1 MAIKMPRL
9 QKDPFAIITG
19 IAFIFVVIFLYQ
31 FIPPLLQTPGPM
43 WELMQAYWFPEV
55 LIQTFVLV
63 VGTVVISLGIGV
75 SLGYWMSFYRVKWA
89 RFWDILL
96 VLPLAMPAYLLAYI
110 YVDLTS
116 STFFQSQLVITN
128 LFGAIMLFSLTLYP
142 YIYLATRSFLS
153 KQPQTMYAAAQS
165 LGSNQQRI
173 FWRIVLPLL
182 RPVLVGASVL
192 VIMEVLNDYGL
203 VQYFGLRVYAT
214 TIFQSWFNGNDL
226 NTAVRFSVQ
235 LIVFILVILWIE
247 SRLRQSFKY
256 SYTTTQIKP
265 LMKRELTGRSKIAFY
280 TVAILV
286 LSFALMIP
294 VVQLILWLPS
304 VPSSIYGNA
313 FIDGTISSILM
324 AFYPTVII
332 LGIALAVINFQ
343 RIFSKPW
350 KKTISRVLTIGY
362 SLPGAV
368 IAVGMI
374 LMVIPFDRWLTET
387 FGLDRLL
394 ISGSLLLLTF
404 ALVLRFLAVASHLI
418 EGTYHKIG
426 MKYTNASYALGRK
439 HLKTLLAVDLPLIS
453 HGVIAAG
460 LIVMVDLLKELPL
473 TLILRP
479 FNLQTLATYLFQFA
493 GDEQINLASPMAL
506 MLVLLTG
513 LAVAFAS
520 DMMLKVNTYES

>member
-235 LIVFILVILWIE
+235 LIVFIFVILWIE

-343 RIFSKPW
+343 RIFPKPW

-404 ALVLRFLAVASHLI
+404 ALVLRFLAVVSHLI

>member
-1 MAIKMPRL
+1 MEIKLPRL
-9 QKDPFAIITG
+9 KRNPFEIITG
-19 IAFIFVVIFLYQ
+19 IAFIFVVIFLFQ
-31 FIPPLLQTPGPM
+31 FIPPLLQSPGPM
-43 WELMQAYWFPEV
+43 WELIQTYWFPEV
-55 LIQTFVLV
+55 LIQTFALV
-63 VGTVVISLGIGV
+63 TGTVFISLLLGV
-75 SLGYWMSFYRVKWA
+75 SLGYWMSFYRVHFA
-89 RFWDILL
+89 RLWDILL

-110 YVDLTS
+110 YVDITS
-116 STFFQSQLVITN
+116 SSFFQTRLVITN
-128 LFGAIMLFSLTLYP
+128 LVGAVMLFSFTLYP
-142 YIYLATRSFLS
+142 YVYLATRSFLS

-165 LGSNQQRI
+165 LGANQQRI
-173 FWRIVLPLL
+173 FWRIILPLL
-182 RPVLVGASVL
+182 RPVLVGSSVL

-235 LIVFILVILWIE
+235 LIAFILVILWIE
-247 SRLRQSFKY
+247 SRLRKSFKY

-265 LMKRELTGRSKIAFY
+265 LMKREIKGNTKIAFY
-280 TVAILV
+280 SVAIIV
-286 LSFALMIP
+286 LSFALIIP
-294 VVQLILWLPS
+294 IGQLIAWLPS
-304 VPSSIYGNA
+304 VPSSIYGDV
-313 FIDGTISSILM
+313 FIEGTISSILM
-324 AFYPTVII
+324 AFYPTMII
-332 LGIALAVINFQ
+332 LVIALAVINFQ
-343 RIFSKPW
+343 RLSPKPW
-350 KKTISRVLTIGY
+350 KKTIARVLTIGY

-374 LMVIPFDRWLTET
+374 LMVVPFDRWITET

-394 ISGSLLLLTF
+394 ISGSLWLLTI

-418 EGTYHKIG
+418 EGTYYKIG
-426 MKYTNASYALGRK
+426 MKYTNASYALGHK
-439 HLKTLLAVDLPLIS
+439 HLKTLFAVDLPLIS

-506 MLVLLTG
+506 MLVILTG

-520 DMMLKVNTYES
+520 DMMLKVNTHES

>member
-1 MAIKMPRL
+1 
-9 QKDPFAIITG
+9 
-19 IAFIFVVIFLYQ
+19 
-31 FIPPLLQTPGPM
+31 
-43 WELMQAYWFPEV
+43 
-55 LIQTFVLV
+55 
-63 VGTVVISLGIGV
+63 
-75 SLGYWMSFYRVKWA
+75 
-89 RFWDILL
+89 
-96 VLPLAMPAYLLAYI
+96 
-110 YVDLTS
+110 
-116 STFFQSQLVITN
+116 
-128 LFGAIMLFSLTLYP
+128 
-142 YIYLATRSFLS
+142 
-153 KQPQTMYAAAQS
+153 
-165 LGSNQQRI
+165 
-173 FWRIVLPLL
+173 
-182 RPVLVGASVL
+182 
-192 VIMEVLNDYGL
+192 MEVLNDYGL

-235 LIVFILVILWIE
+235 LIGFILVILWIE
-247 SRLRQSFKY
+247 SRLRKSYKY
-256 SYTTTQIKP
+256 SYATTQIKP
-265 LMKRELTGRSKIAFY
+265 LMKRELKGRTKFLFY
-280 TVAILV
+280 GVALLV
-286 LSFALMIP
+286 LTFAFIIP
-294 VVQLILWLPS
+294 VAQLLIWLPS
-304 VPSSIYGNA
+304 VPSSIYGSA

-324 AFYPTVII
+324 AFYPTMII
-332 LGIALAVINFQ
+332 LVIALAMINFQ
-343 RIFSKPW
+343 RLFPQPW
-350 KKTISRVLTIGY
+350 KKTIARIITIGY

-374 LMVIPFDRWLTET
+374 LMVIPFDRWMTET

-394 ISGSLLLLTF
+394 VSGSLWLLTI

-418 EGTYHKIG
+418 EGTYYKIG

-439 HLKTLLAVDLPLIS
+439 HLKTLFAVDLPLIS

-506 MLVLLTG
+506 MMIVLTG

>member
-1 MAIKMPRL
+1 MALNLPRL
-9 QKDPFAIITG
+9 RWNPFEIITG
-19 IAFIFVVIFLYQ
+19 FAFLFVIVFLFQ

-43 WELMQAYWFPEV
+43 WNLIQTYWFPEV
-55 LIQTFVLV
+55 LIQTFALV
-63 VGTVVISLGIGV
+63 FGTVFVSLCIGV
-75 SLGYWMSFYRVKWA
+75 SLGYWMSFYRIRFA
-89 RFWDILL
+89 RLWDIVL

-116 STFFQSQLVITN
+116 STFFQTRFVITN
-128 LFGAIMLFSLTLYP
+128 VFGAILLFSLSLYP

-153 KQPQTMYAAAQS
+153 KQPQTMYGAAQS
-165 LGSNQQRI
+165 LGANHQRI
-173 FWRIVLPLL
+173 FWKIILPLL
-182 RPVLVGASVL
+182 RPVLIGSSVL

-235 LIVFILVILWIE
+235 LIGFILVILWIE
-247 SRLRQSFKY
+247 SRLRKSYKY
-256 SYTTTQIKP
+256 SYATTQIKP
-265 LMKRELTGRSKIAFY
+265 LMKRELKGRTKFLFY
-280 TVAILV
+280 GVALLV
-286 LSFALMIP
+286 LTFAFIIP
-294 VVQLILWLPS
+294 VAQLLIWLPS
-304 VPSSIYGNA
+304 VPSSIYGSA

-324 AFYPTVII
+324 AFYPTMII
-332 LGIALAVINFQ
+332 LVIALAMINFQ
-343 RIFSKPW
+343 RLFPQPW
-350 KKTISRVLTIGY
+350 KKTIARIITIGY

-374 LMVIPFDRWLTET
+374 LMVIPFDRWMTET

-394 ISGSLLLLTF
+394 VSGSLWLLTI

-418 EGTYHKIG
+418 EGTYYKIG

-439 HLKTLLAVDLPLIS
+439 HLKTLFAVDLPLIS

-506 MLVLLTG
+506 MMIVLTG

>member
-235 LIVFILVILWIE
+235 LIVFIFVILWIE